1 MYLRTLSAVLRS
13 KQSPVSLKA
22 SKPSTRSRISSTSVA
37 VVVQV
42 VIFVVIVVLVVVV
55 AVAAVAVVVVVA
67 VAAVAVVEV
76 EVVVAEVEIV
86 YVLSIIALIASY
98 RYHSSYIHTVPT
110 CIQDGSPQI
119 HIVGGGVST
128 ASEEIYTAFIIII
141 RMTLRI

>member
-55 AVAAVAVVVVVA
+55 AVAAVAVV
-67 VAAVAVVEV
+67 EV
-76 EVVVAEVEIV
+76 EVVVAEVEIED
-86 YVLSIIALIASY
+86 VLSNNESIIHNSFIHSCMIVVVAIA
-98 RYHSSYIHTVPT
+98 
-110 CIQDGSPQI
+110 
-119 HIVGGGVST
+119 
-128 ASEEIYTAFIIII
+128 
-141 RMTLRI
+141 